1 VASLETYARNLFR
14 SDPIVHPASMM
25 EHPKIIELKSG
36 RAVAMAEYGDANGE
50 PVMFCH
56 GWPSSRTMA
65 QLTDDAARELNLRII
80 SPDRP
85 GIRHSAF
92 HANRKLLDWP
102 PLIAEM
108 ADNLGIANF
117 RMLAVSGGAPY
128 ALATAWAM
136 PQRVR
141 AISIVSGAPPIADL
155 ADRGGLFPLYRWML
169 FFYHKHPE
177 VLRRSFQLAR
187 PFLSVRMPLRLRPLL
202 LKLLQ
207 PCDADVLRD
216 SPAFEIF
223 FESQRQAWRGSA
235 HGVMADAQIYAEPW
249 GFSLEEI
256 RVPVRLWH
264 GKADRSFS
272 FLLAKQVASR
282 LPNCRAYFVE
292 NEGHYS
298 LPIRHVHEILTDLKS
313 V

>member
-1 VASLETYARNLFR
+1 
-14 SDPIVHPASMM
+14 
-25 EHPKIIELKSG
+25 
-36 RAVAMAEYGDANGE
+36 
-50 PVMFCH
+50 
-56 GWPSSRTMA
+56 MA
-65 QLTDDAARELNLRII
+65 QLTDDAARELNLRVI

-85 GIRHSAF
+85 GIRHSTF

-102 PLIAEM
+102 PLIAEV
-108 ADNLGIANF
+108 ADNLGIAHF

-169 FFYHKHPE
+169 FFYRKHPE

-216 SPAFEIF
+216 SAAFEIF

-235 HGVMADAQIYAEPW
+235 RGVMADAQIHAEPW

-298 LPIRHVHEILTDLKS
+298 LPIRHVREILADLKS
-313 V
+313 A

>member
-1 VASLETYARNLFR
+1 MT
-14 SDPIVHPASMM
+14 

-36 RAVAMAEYGDANGE
+36 RAVAMTEYGDANGE
-50 PVMFCH
+50 PVVFCH

-102 PLIAEM
+102 PLIAEV
-108 ADNLGIANF
+108 ADNLDIANF

-155 ADRGGLFPLYRWML
+155 ADRAGLFPLYRWML
-169 FFYHKHPE
+169 FFYRKQPE
-177 VLRRSFQLAR
+177 VLRRSFQIAR

-216 SPAFEIF
+216 SAAFEIF

-249 GFSLEEI
+249 GFPLEEI
-256 RVPVRLWH
+256 LT
-264 GKADRSFS
+264 AE
-272 FLLAKQVASR
+272 QVASLLQVHPKTVYKFAQEGSIPGR
-282 LPNCRAYFVE
+282 KVGGIWRFSKEAIVRFVAGSE
-292 NEGHYS
+292 
-298 LPIRHVHEILTDLKS
+298 RKKLKGTGRN
-313 V
+313 

>member
-1 VASLETYARNLFR
+1 
-14 SDPIVHPASMM
+14 MM

-65 QLTDDAARELNLRII
+65 QLTDDTARELNLRII

-102 PLIAEM
+102 PLIAEV
-108 ADNLGIANF
+108 ADNLGIADF

-169 FFYHKHPE
+169 FFYRKHPE

-207 PCDADVLRD
+207 PTSSLARLGPRSDGRCSDLCGAVGIFVGRNSRTGALVAWQSGPQFFV
-216 SPAFEIF
+216 SPGET
-223 FESQRQAWRGSA
+223 SRVQAPELPR
-235 HGVMADAQIYAEPW
+235 
-249 GFSLEEI
+249 SL
-256 RVPVRLWH
+256 
-264 GKADRSFS
+264 
-272 FLLAKQVASR
+272 
-282 LPNCRAYFVE
+282 C
-292 NEGHYS
+292 
-298 LPIRHVHEILTDLKS
+298 
-313 V
+313 

>member
-1 VASLETYARNLFR
+1 MMDRAPLTLSLSGGGSVAVS
-14 SDPIVHPASMM
+14 
-25 EHPKIIELKSG
+25 
-36 RAVAMAEYGDANGE
+36 EYGAPSGA
-50 PVMFCH
+50 PVVFCH

-102 PLIAEM
+102 PLIAEV
-108 ADNLGIANF
+108 ADNLDIANF

-155 ADRGGLFPLYRWML
+155 ADRAGLFPLYRWML
-169 FFYHKHPE
+169 FFYRKQPE

-187 PFLSVRMPLRLRPLL
+187 PFLSVR
-202 LKLLQ
+202 
-207 PCDADVLRD
+207 
-216 SPAFEIF
+216 
-223 FESQRQAWRGSA
+223 
-235 HGVMADAQIYAEPW
+235 
-249 GFSLEEI
+249 
-256 RVPVRLWH
+256 
-264 GKADRSFS
+264 
-272 FLLAKQVASR
+272 
-282 LPNCRAYFVE
+282 
-292 NEGHYS
+292 
-298 LPIRHVHEILTDLKS
+298 
-313 V
+313 